1 MFGLLN
7 VHKPAGMTSRDV
19 VNRIQRVVRPAK
31 VGHAGTLDPL
41 ATGVLIVLVGN
52 ATRLTDYAHQHDK
65 TYVGEFRLG
74 QRSDTED
81 IEGVVVQE
89 ESPRIPTREELEE
102 LLPNFI
108 GEISQRPPAYSALK
122 VGGERAYDLARQGKA
137 VELAP
142 RMIEVHSIKLLKYAY
157 PDLQLEITCGS
168 GTYIRSLGR
177 DLAEA
182 AGTCAVMTSLV
193 RTRIGPWNLQDA
205 KGLEELETL
214 AAIQESLL
222 PAKGVVS
229 LLESIVATPEEIIAL
244 SHGKKIARP
253 FEQPLVSGAEL
264 AVITEAGELAAVVV
278 VEETGEASE
287 GAAISPGQVLK
298 VVKFFPD
305 CLNKA

>member
-19 VNRIQRVVRPAK
+19 VNRIQRVVRPVK

-52 ATRLTDYAHQHDK
+52 ATRLTDYAHLHDK

-74 QRSDTED
+74 QWSDTED
-81 IEGVVVQE
+81 IEGNVVVE
-89 ESPRIPTREELEE
+89 ESPRIPTREELEG
-102 LLPNFI
+102 LLPRFV

-137 VELAP
+137 VELAS
-142 RMIEVHSIKLLKYAY
+142 RMIEVHSIKLLKFEY
-157 PDLQLEITCGS
+157 PDLQMEITCGS

-177 DLAEA
+177 DIAEV

-193 RTRIGPWNLQDA
+193 RTRIGPWHLQNA
-205 KGLEELETL
+205 KRLEELDNLT
-214 AAIQESLL
+214 AIKESLL
-222 PAKGVVS
+222 PAKEVVS
-229 LLESIVATPEEIIAL
+229 LFESLVATPDEIIAL
-244 SHGKKIARP
+244 SHGKKIARS
-253 FEQPLVSGAEL
+253 FEMPQTNGTEL
-264 AVITEAGELAAVVV
+264 AVLTEAGELAAVVV
-278 VEETGEASE
+278 IEETDEASE
-287 GAAISPGQVLK
+287 GVAISPGQVLR

-305 CLNKA
+305 CLAKA

>member
-7 VHKPAGMTSRDV
+7 VNKPAGMTSRDV
-19 VNRIQRVVRPAK
+19 VNRIQRVIRPAK

-74 QRSDTED
+74 LSSDTED
-81 IEGVVVQE
+81 IEGKVVAE
-89 ESPRIPTREELEE
+89 ENPRIPTRQELEA
-102 LLPNFI
+102 LLPQFL
-108 GEISQRPPAYSALK
+108 GEISQKPPAYSALK

-142 RMIEVHSIKLLKYAY
+142 RMIWVHEMRVLDYSY
-157 PDLQLEITCGS
+157 PDLKLEITCGS

-193 RTRIGPWNLQDA
+193 RTRIGPWKLQDA
-205 KGLEELETL
+205 KRLEELATL
-214 AAIQESLL
+214 TAIQESLL
-222 PAKGVVS
+222 PAKEVLS
-229 LLESIVATPEEIIAL
+229 LLETLVAAPQEIISL
-244 SHGKKIARP
+244 SHGKKIART
-253 FEQPLVSGAEL
+253 FEIPMAPGTEL
-264 AVITEAGELAAVVV
+264 SVLTERGDLAAVVA
-278 VEETGEASE
+278 VEETADTSE
-287 GAAISPGQVLK
+287 KVTDSPGRVLR

-305 CLNKA
+305 CLAKA

>member
-52 ATRLTDYAHQHDK
+52 ATRLTDYAHLHDK

-74 QRSDTED
+74 QWSDTED
-81 IEGVVVQE
+81 IEGNVIAE
-89 ESPRIPTREELEE
+89 ENPRIPTREELEG
-102 LLPNFI
+102 LLPRFV

-137 VELAP
+137 VELAS
-142 RMIEVHSIKLLKYAY
+142 RMIEVHSIKVLKFEY
-157 PDLQLEITCGS
+157 PHLQMEITCGS

-177 DLAEA
+177 DVAEA

-193 RTRIGPWNLQDA
+193 RTRIGPWHLQNA
-205 KGLEELETL
+205 KQLEELGDLT
-214 AAIQESLL
+214 AIQERLL
-222 PAKGVVS
+222 PAKEVVS
-229 LLESIVATPEEIIAL
+229 LLESLVATPDEIIAL
-244 SHGKKIARP
+244 SHGKKIARS
-253 FEQPLVSGAEL
+253 FEMPQANGTEL
-264 AVITEAGELAAVVV
+264 AVLTETGELAAVVV
-278 VEETGEASE
+278 IEETNE
-287 GAAISPGQVLK
+287 GTPISPVHVLR

-305 CLNKA
+305 CLAKA

>member
-52 ATRLTDYAHQHDK
+52 ATRLTDYAHLHDK

-74 QRSDTED
+74 QWSDTED
-81 IEGVVVQE
+81 IEGNVVVE
-89 ESPRIPTREELEE
+89 ESPRIPTREELEG
-102 LLPNFI
+102 LLPKFV

-137 VELAP
+137 VELAS
-142 RMIEVHSIKLLKYAY
+142 RMIEVHSIKLLKFEY
-157 PDLQLEITCGS
+157 PDLQMEITCGS

-177 DLAEA
+177 DIAEA

-193 RTRIGPWNLQDA
+193 RTRIGPWHLQNA
-205 KGLEELETL
+205 KQLEELGNLT
-214 AAIQESLL
+214 AIKESLL
-222 PAKGVVS
+222 PAKEVVS
-229 LLESIVATPEEIIAL
+229 LFESLVATPEEIIAL
-244 SHGKKIARP
+244 SHGKKIARS
-253 FEQPLVSGAEL
+253 FEMTLTCGTEL
-264 AVITEAGELAAVVV
+264 AVLTEAGELAAVVV
-278 VEETGEASE
+278 VEGTNEPSNDV
-287 GAAISPGQVLK
+287 AIAQGHVLR

-305 CLNKA
+305 CLVKA

>member
-19 VNRIQRVVRPAK
+19 VNRIQRVVRPVK

-52 ATRLTDYAHQHDK
+52 ATRLTDYAHLHDK

-74 QRSDTED
+74 QWSDTED
-81 IEGVVVQE
+81 IEGNVVVE
-89 ESPRIPTREELEE
+89 ESPRIPTRQELER
-102 LLPNFI
+102 LLPRFV

-137 VELAP
+137 VELAS
-142 RMIEVHSIKLLKYAY
+142 RMIEVHSIKLLKFEY
-157 PDLQLEITCGS
+157 PDLQMEITCGS

-177 DLAEA
+177 DIAEA

-193 RTRIGPWNLQDA
+193 RTRIGAWHLQNA
-205 KGLEELETL
+205 KRLEELDNLT
-214 AAIQESLL
+214 AIKESLL
-222 PAKGVVS
+222 PAKEVVS
-229 LLESIVATPEEIIAL
+229 LLESLVATPDEIIAL
-244 SHGKKIARP
+244 SHGKKISRS
-253 FEQPLVSGAEL
+253 FEMPLICGTEL
-264 AVITEAGELAAVVV
+264 VVLTEAGELAAVVV
-278 VEETGEASE
+278 VEGTIEASNDV
-287 GAAISPGQVLK
+287 AISQGHVLR

-305 CLNKA
+305 CLAKA